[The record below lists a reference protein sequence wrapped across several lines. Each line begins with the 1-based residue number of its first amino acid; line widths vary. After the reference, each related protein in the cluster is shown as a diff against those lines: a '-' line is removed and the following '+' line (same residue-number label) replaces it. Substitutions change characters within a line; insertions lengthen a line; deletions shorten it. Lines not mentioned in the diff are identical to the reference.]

1 MADFNSLVAAMP
13 FHAAVAQALDIPGML
28 GRGIDAATQASVP
41 PQITPPKSGATMA
54 TMRDERL
61 QENLSRPKTVARAA
75 STRGSQ
81 PGAAPNMPGMMDSS
95 TLMNP
100 AVQAILSQYGQSP
113 ESIQHTVQNASP
125 DLFITNPAAHANH
138 PVLSG
143 MVERALEGLAFTHGG
158 NTVGESLSNIA
169 QGMLTAQQARAE
181 KYNNQLM
188 MPFAQAQ
195 QVANLQGTSLH
206 QQYEDAEAKRAN
218 AQAEM
223 YNQMPEYRQGLLDI
237 RNRQADD
244 KVSNQRAMNHL
255 KLQLMPEFSQLT
267 PEHAQQFSADLQ
279 KAGGD
284 IGNLTDEQ
292 MEQYRQVGHSD
303 GLAAQT
309 QSKLKVKGAP
319 SGATGGRG
327 RAGATDQN
335 AFKIASTEY
344 ANAGKALAAFDKETA
359 MLGKTPGP
367 EAQEDGSTLLR
378 GSTKWLQARAA
389 KRQQVQQQADA
400 AKQRYESFAK
410 PGSGMTNKGNGGVR
424 PAPVGY
430 RDPASGLTKQADG
443 TWK

>member
-1 MADFNSLVAAMP
+1 MAGEFVSNPLVASIGA
-13 FHAAVAQALDIPGML
+13 HL
-28 GRGIDAATQASVP
+28 GLSDLLGSGTEAATQTAVP
-41 PQITPPKSGATMA
+41 TQITPPKSGATMA
-54 TMRDERL
+54 PMRNERL

-81 PGAAPNMPGMMDSS
+81 PGVAPNMPGVMSPDV
-95 TLMNP
+95 LMHP
-100 AVQAILSQYGQSP
+100 AVQQLLGQFGITP
-113 ESIQHTVQNASP
+113 EQLHGTVQNASP

-292 MEQYRQVGHSD
+292 MEQYRQMGHSD

-309 QSKLKVKGAP
+309 QSKIKVKGAP
-319 SGATGGRG
+319 SGVTGGRG
-327 RAGATDQN
+327 RGGAVDHTGD
-335 AFKIASTEY
+335 
-344 ANAGKALAAFDKETA
+344 KADLSESQRLESQAARDLQAFDTNI
-359 MLGKTPGP
+359 GKGT
-367 EAQEDGSTLLR
+367 LR
-378 GSTKWLQARAA
+378 GDDGKILIAGSQAAQAR
-389 KRQQVQQQADA
+389 RQQLEESLRQARQGSQGVI
-400 AKQRYESFAK
+400 QRMRGLRV
-410 PGSGMTNKGNGGVR
+410 PGSGMTNQGKGGAR

>member
-1 MADFNSLVAAMP
+1 MAGEFVNNPLVTSIGA
-13 FHAAVAQALDIPGML
+13 HL
-28 GRGIDAATQASVP
+28 GLSGLLGNDTEAATQAAVP
-41 PQITPPKSGATMA
+41 AQITPPKSGATMA

-61 QENLSRPKTVARAA
+61 QENLSRPKAVARAA

-113 ESIQHTVQNASP
+113 ESIQRTVQNASP

-223 YNQMPEYRQGLLDI
+223 YNQMPAYRQGLLDL
-237 RNRQADD
+237 RTQQESDKSSYQAG
-244 KVSNQRAMNHL
+244 MNHL
-255 KLQLMPEFSQLT
+255 KLQLDPRFSAMS
-267 PEHAQQFSADLQ
+267 PEHSTAFQSAIQ
-279 KAGGD
+279 EAGGLGKLSDED
-284 IGNLTDEQ
+284 IEKWAQIGVADKQ
-292 MEQYRQVGHSD
+292 
-303 GLAAQT
+303 AAET
-309 QSKLKVKGAP
+309 AAKLKVKGAP

-327 RAGATDQN
+327 RGGAVDHTGDKADLGEAQRAEKNIEAEQAKFLGSLNSGRPATDGEGNTVAPGDTGSIN
-335 AFKIASTEY
+335 A
-344 ANAGKALAAFDKETA
+344 
-359 MLGKTPGP
+359 
-367 EAQEDGSTLLR
+367 
-378 GSTKWLQARAA
+378 ARAA
-389 KRQQVQQQADA
+389 YKKRWDA
-400 AKQRYESFAK
+400 AHQNTQGIIQRLRGLRV
-410 PGSGMTNKGNGGVR
+410 PGSGMTSTPQTSGSGNT
-424 PAPVGY
+424 Y
-430 RDPASGLTKQADG
+430 DPATK
-443 TWK
+443 TWH

>member
-1 MADFNSLVAAMP
+1 MAGEFVNNPLVASIGA
-13 FHAAVAQALDIPGML
+13 HL
-28 GRGIDAATQASVP
+28 GLGGLLGNGTEAATQAAVP
-41 PQITPPKSGATMA
+41 AQITPPKSGATMA

-81 PGAAPNMPGMMDSS
+81 PGVAPNMPGMMDSS

-113 ESIQHTVQNASP
+113 ESVQRTVQNASP

-169 QGMLTAQQARAE
+169 QGMLTARQARAE

-223 YNQMPEYRQGLLDI
+223 YNQMPAYRQGLLDL
-237 RNRQADD
+237 RTQQESDKSSYQAG
-244 KVSNQRAMNHL
+244 MNHL
-255 KLQLMPEFSQLT
+255 KLQLDPRFSAMS
-267 PEHAQQFSADLQ
+267 PEHSTAFQSAIQ
-279 KAGGD
+279 GAGGLGKLSDED
-284 IGNLTDEQ
+284 IEKWAQIG
-292 MEQYRQVGHSD
+292 
-303 GLAAQT
+303 AADKQAAET
-309 QSKLKVKGAP
+309 AARLKVKGAP

-327 RAGATDQN
+327 RGGT
-335 AFKIASTEY
+335 ASGKTPEAAEY
-344 ANAGKALAAFDKETA
+344 SAAGKDLGAFDKRYPFLFDSQATA
-359 MLGKTPGP
+359 VPDPDAK
-367 EAQEDGSTLLR
+367 GSVIMRGGTRWNELL
-378 GSTKWLQARAA
+378 A
-389 KRQQVQQQADA
+389 KRAEKDA
-400 AKQRYESFAK
+400 RGQKAKTAYESQQRGMAI
-410 PGSGMTNKGNGGVR
+410 PGSEMTNQSTGGAR

-430 RDPASGLTKQADG
+430 RDPASGQTKQADG

>member
-13 FHAAVAQALDIPGML
+13 IHAAVAQALDIPGLL
-28 GRGIDAATQASVP
+28 GRGMEAAPQAAVP
-41 PQITPPKSGATMA
+41 AQITPPKSGATMG

-61 QENLSRPKTVARAA
+61 QENLSRPRTVARAM

-81 PGAAPNMPGMMDSS
+81 PGAAPNMPGMMDPS

-100 AVQAILSQYGQSP
+100 AVQAVLSQYGQSP
-113 ESIQHTVQNASP
+113 ESVQRTVQNASP

-158 NTVGESLSNIA
+158 NTVGESMSNVA

-195 QVANLQGTSLH
+195 QVANLRGTGLH
-206 QQYEDAEAKRAN
+206 QQYEDAEAKRAD

-223 YNQMPEYRQGLLDI
+223 YNQMPAYRQGLLDL
-237 RNRQADD
+237 RTQQESDKASYQAGM
-244 KVSNQRAMNHL
+244 NQL
-255 KLQLMPEFSQLT
+255 KLRLDPRFSAMS
-267 PEHAQQFSADLQ
+267 PEHNTAFRSDIQE
-279 KAGGD
+279 AGGLGKLSDED
-284 IGNLTDEQ
+284 IEKWAQIG
-292 MEQYRQVGHSD
+292 
-303 GLAAQT
+303 AADKQAAET
-309 QSKLKVKGAP
+309 AARLKVKGAP

-327 RAGATDQN
+327 RGGATDQN
-335 AFKIASTEY
+335 GFKIASTEY

-367 EAQEDGSTLLR
+367 EPQEDGSTLLR

-389 KRQQVQQQADA
+389 KRQQIQQQADA

-410 PGSGMTNKGNGGVR
+410 PGSGMTNKGNGGAR